1 MTSTP
6 GAACRIALPILLL
19 LSGCEVGPDFH
30 APAAPGNA
38 GYTKGPLQPQ
48 TASTQV
54 QGGEAQRFV
63 PGGDLSG
70 DWWSLFRSRPLN
82 EMIDQALRANPDLQA
97 AQAALREANED
108 AYAGQGS
115 LFPKLSANAQAERT
129 RISGAEFGEPN
140 LNETLSL
147 TSAGLNV
154 SYAPDVFGG
163 VRRQVES
170 LQAQAEYQR
179 FQLEATYLTLTS
191 NLVVAAVQEAS
202 LRGQISATR
211 DIIRLET
218 NQLNLVQR
226 QFALGAAARS
236 DVLQQQA
243 TLTATQATLPGLEKQ
258 LAQTRDQLTALLG
271 RFPNQEPAARFD
283 LAGLQLPVA
292 LPLSLPS
299 QLVEQRPDVRA
310 AEATLHAAS
319 ANVGVAIANQLPQ
332 FSITGQVGTE
342 ALGFTNLFT
351 PATAVWSIVGGVTQT
366 LFDAGTLLHKKRAA
380 VAAFDQAAAQYR
392 STVIKAFQNVADAL
406 RALQADAAALR
417 AQAEAEQTAAASL
430 ELARD
435 QFRLGAITYL
445 VLDNAERTYQQAHI
459 NLVQAQAERFS
470 DTAALFQ
477 ALGGGWWHRNDVAPD
492 AVGQPDRFG
501 ISLSSPQH

>member
-1 MTSTP
+1 MTSSP
-6 GAACRIALPILLL
+6 RIVGGIALPILLL
-19 LSGCEVGPDFH
+19 LSGCAVGPDFH
-30 APAAPGNA
+30 APAAPDNA
-38 GYTKGPLQPQ
+38 GYSKEPLPPQ
-48 TASTQV
+48 TASTRV
-54 QGGEAQRFV
+54 LGGEAQRFV

-70 DWWSLFRSRPLN
+70 DWWTLFRSRPLN

-97 AQAALREANED
+97 AQAALRQANED
-108 AYAGQGS
+108 VYAGQGS

-147 TSAGLNV
+147 TTAGLDV

-202 LRGQISATR
+202 LRGQIAATR

-380 VAAFDQAAAQYR
+380 VAAFDQAAAQ
-392 STVIKAFQNVADAL
+392 
-406 RALQADAAALR
+406 
-417 AQAEAEQTAAASL
+417 
-430 ELARD
+430 
-435 QFRLGAITYL
+435 
-445 VLDNAERTYQQAHI
+445 
-459 NLVQAQAERFS
+459 
-470 DTAALFQ
+470 
-477 ALGGGWWHRNDVAPD
+477 
-492 AVGQPDRFG
+492 
-501 ISLSSPQH
+501 

>member
-1 MTSTP
+1 VTSTP

-30 APAAPGNA
+30 SPAAPDNA